1 MSMPSADSITRW
13 IGPLKAGD
21 AHAAQKLW
29 EAYYARLVGLARK
42 KLRGARRR
50 VADEEDVAISAFDSF
65 CRGAQRGKFPL
76 LRDRHN
82 LWPLLVRITVRK
94 AADQIQHDRR
104 AKRGGGRV
112 RGEPAL
118 LSPGRSPDAAG
129 WDQVPGQEPTPHFAL
144 QVAEE
149 CQHLLQLLKNDELR
163 SVAIWKMEGYT
174 NVEIAA
180 KLGCV
185 RGSVERK
192 LRVIRAVWSGR

>member
-1 MSMPSADSITRW
+1 MLSAESITRW

-21 AHAAQKLW
+21 ADAAQKLW

-42 KLRGARRR
+42 KLRGVRRR
-50 VADEEDVAISAFDSF
+50 VADEEDVALSAFDSF

-94 AADQIQHDRR
+94 AADQIQHDPR

-112 RGEPAL
+112 RGESAL
-118 LSPGRSPDAAG
+118 INPSRSSDAAG
-129 WDQVPGQEPTPHFAL
+129 WDQVPGQEPTPQFAL

-149 CQHLLQLLKNDELR
+149 CQHLLQLLKNVELR

-174 NVEIAA
+174 NAEIAA

-192 LRVIRAVWSGR
+192 LRVIRAVWSRR

>member
-1 MSMPSADSITRW
+1 M
-13 IGPLKAGD
+13 
-21 AHAAQKLW
+21 
-29 EAYYARLVGLARK
+29 VGLARK

-65 CRGAQRGKFPL
+65 CRGARRGRFPL

-112 RGEPAL
+112 RGESAL
-118 LSPGRSPDAAG
+118 LSPDRSSAAGG
-129 WDQVPGQEPTPHFAL
+129 WDQVPGQEPTPQFAL
-144 QVAEE
+144 LMAEE

-163 SVAIWKMEGYT
+163 SVAIWKMEGCT
-174 NVEIAA
+174 NADIAT

-185 RGSVERK
+185 EGSVERK
-192 LRVIRAVWSGR
+192 LRVIRAVWSRR